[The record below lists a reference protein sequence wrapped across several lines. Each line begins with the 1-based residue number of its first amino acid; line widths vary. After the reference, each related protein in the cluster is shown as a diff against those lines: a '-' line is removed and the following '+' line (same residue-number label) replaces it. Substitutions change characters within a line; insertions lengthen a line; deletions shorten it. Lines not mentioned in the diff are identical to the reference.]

1 MLSTLS
7 LLYLQTLEEIKILDT
22 SFSICVENWPHLMM
36 KSMFTMLFL
45 FSQYIL
51 PVIVL
56 PGFYYNVTRI

>member
-1 MLSTLS
+1 
-7 LLYLQTLEEIKILDT
+7 
-22 SFSICVENWPHLMM
+22 M

-56 PGFYYNVTRI
+56 PGFYYNVTII